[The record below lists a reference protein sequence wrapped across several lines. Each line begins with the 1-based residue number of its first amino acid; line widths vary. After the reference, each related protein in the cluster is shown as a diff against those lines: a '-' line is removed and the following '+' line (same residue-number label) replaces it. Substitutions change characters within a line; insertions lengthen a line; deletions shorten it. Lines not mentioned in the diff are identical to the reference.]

1 MELSVIIPIYNVVPF
16 LKKAVEDLANQTF
29 LRNRND
35 TMEIILVNDASTD
48 SSLAL
53 AEDLRK
59 QNRNLIRIIDLPE
72 NHGPGGARNY
82 GIEAAKGDYI
92 GFMDADDRIDSGM
105 YEKLMKAARESGQKD
120 YADCGVFNEAD
131 QTTRCYSAVT
141 EPGILDDRKKSQL
154 LLAVGYIWSRVYRR
168 AFLINNGI
176 RFREHAVMEDQDF
189 LSEVIARARSMAMV
203 PEVLYRYSDIPG
215 SASKKDAEVEFFHST
230 IETIQATYAKLSVL
244 DNYKGI
250 QMAVE
255 YNFWQL
261 YLMNVQ
267 TIKAYYEAG
276 IIDSNIRVEM
286 LTIIGKMMAKTIKI
300 RAEDNQFVV
309 KKIQFEDIDLIK
321 QIMGM

>member
-105 YEKLMKAARESGQKD
+105 YEKLMKAVLESGWKD

-131 QTTRCYSAVT
+131 QTARCYSAVT

-168 AFLINNGI
+168 EFLIHNGI

-189 LSEVIARARSMAMV
+189 LSEVIARAQSMAVV

-230 IETIQATYAKLSVL
+230 IETIQAIYAKLSVL

-267 TIKAYYEAG
+267 TIEAYYEAG

-286 LTIIGKMMAKTIKI
+286 QTIIGKMMAKTIEI

-309 KKIQFEDIDLIK
+309 KRIQFEDIGLLK
-321 QIMGM
+321 RIMGM

>member
-105 YEKLMKAARESGQKD
+105 YEKLMKAVLESGWKD

-168 AFLINNGI
+168 EFLIHNGI

-189 LSEVIARARSMAMV
+189 LSEVIARAQSMAVV

-230 IETIQATYAKLSVL
+230 IETIQAIYAKLSVL

-267 TIKAYYEAG
+267 TIEAYYEAG

-286 LTIIGKMMAKTIKI
+286 QTIIGKMMAKTIEI

-309 KKIQFEDIDLIK
+309 KRIQFEDIGLLK
-321 QIMGM
+321 RIMGM

>member
-16 LKKAVEDLANQTF
+16 LKNAVGDLVNQTF
-29 LRNRND
+29 LQNRND

-48 SSLAL
+48 SSLKL

-59 QNRNLIRIIDLPE
+59 QNKSLIRIIDLPE

-82 GIEAAKGDYI
+82 GVAAAKGDYI

-105 YEKLMKAARESGQKD
+105 YEKLMKAVLESGWKD

-131 QTTRCYSAVT
+131 QTARCYSAVT
-141 EPGILDDRKKSQL
+141 EPGILDDQKKSQL
-154 LLAVGYIWSRVYRR
+154 LLAAGYIWSRIYRR
-168 AFLINNGI
+168 EFLIHNGI

-189 LSEVIARARSMAMV
+189 LSEVIARAQSMAVV
-203 PEVLYRYSDIPG
+203 PEILYRYSDIPG

-267 TIKAYYEAG
+267 TIEAYYEAG
-276 IIDSNIRVEM
+276 IIDSNMRAEM
-286 LTIIGKMMAKTIKI
+286 QTIIRKMMAKTIEI
-300 RAEDNQFVV
+300 RAENNQFVV
-309 KKIQFEDIDLIK
+309 KKIQLEDIDLIK
-321 QIMGM
+321 RIMGM

>member
-16 LKKAVEDLANQTF
+16 LKNAVGDLVNQTF
-29 LRNRND
+29 LQNRND

-48 SSLAL
+48 SSLKL

-59 QNRNLIRIIDLPE
+59 QNKSLIRIIDLPE

-82 GIEAAKGDYI
+82 GIAAAKGDYI
-92 GFMDADDRIDSGM
+92 GFMDADDRIDPAM
-105 YEKLMKAARESGQKD
+105 YEKLMKAVQESGRKD
-120 YADCGVFNEAD
+120 YADCGVLNEAD
-131 QTTRCYSAVT
+131 QTVRCYSAVT
-141 EPGILDDRKKSQL
+141 EPGILDDQKKSQL
-154 LLAVGYIWSRVYRR
+154 LLAAGYIWSRIYRR
-168 AFLINNGI
+168 EFLIHNGI

-189 LSEVIARARSMAMV
+189 LSEVIARAQSMAVV
-203 PEVLYRYSDIPG
+203 PEILYRYSDIPG

-267 TIKAYYEAG
+267 TIEAFLQSK
-276 IIDSNIRVEM
+276 IIDNDVAGQM
-286 LTIIGKMMAKTIKI
+286 LGILQNVMDRSTEIDI
-300 RAEDNQFVV
+300 EDNQYVMANLT
-309 KKIQFEDIDLIK
+309 QESLSQMIK
-321 QIMGM
+321 SRG

>member
-16 LKKAVEDLANQTF
+16 LKNAVGDLVNQTF
-29 LRNRND
+29 LQNRND

-48 SSLAL
+48 SSLKL

-59 QNRNLIRIIDLPE
+59 QNKSLIRIIDLPE

-82 GIEAAKGDYI
+82 GVAAAKGDYI
-92 GFMDADDRIDSGM
+92 GFMDADDRIDPAM
-105 YEKLMKAARESGQKD
+105 YEKLMKAVQESGRKD
-120 YADCGVFNEAD
+120 YADCGVLNEAD
-131 QTTRCYSAVT
+131 QTVRCYSAVT
-141 EPGILDDRKKSQL
+141 EPGILDDQKKSQL
-154 LLAVGYIWSRVYRR
+154 LLAAGYIWSRIYRR
-168 AFLINNGI
+168 EFLIHNGI

-189 LSEVIARARSMAMV
+189 LSEVIARAQSMAVV
-203 PEVLYRYSDIPG
+203 PEILYRYSDIPG

-267 TIKAYYEAG
+267 TIEAYYEAG
-276 IIDSNIRVEM
+276 IIDSNMRAEM
-286 LTIIGKMMAKTIKI
+286 QTIIRKMMAKTIEI
-300 RAEDNQFVV
+300 RAENNQFVV
-309 KKIQFEDIDLIK
+309 KKIQLEDIDLIK
-321 QIMGM
+321 RIMGM

>member
-16 LKKAVEDLANQTF
+16 LKNAVGDLVNQTF
-29 LRNRND
+29 LQNRND

-48 SSLAL
+48 SSLKL

-59 QNRNLIRIIDLPE
+59 QNKSLIRIIDLPE

-82 GIEAAKGDYI
+82 GVAAAKGDYI
-92 GFMDADDRIDSGM
+92 GFMDADDRIDPAM
-105 YEKLMKAARESGQKD
+105 YEKLMKAVQESGRKD
-120 YADCGVFNEAD
+120 YADCGVLNEAD
-131 QTTRCYSAVT
+131 QTVRCYSAVT
-141 EPGILDDRKKSQL
+141 EPGILDDQKKSQL
-154 LLAVGYIWSRVYRR
+154 LLAAGYIWSRIYRR
-168 AFLINNGI
+168 EFLIHNGI

-189 LSEVIARARSMAMV
+189 LSEVIARAQSMAVV
-203 PEVLYRYSDIPG
+203 PEILYRYSDIPG

-267 TIKAYYEAG
+267 TIEAFLQSK
-276 IIDSNIRVEM
+276 IIDNDVAGQM
-286 LTIIGKMMAKTIKI
+286 LGILQNVMDRSTEIDI
-300 RAEDNQFVV
+300 EDNQYVMANLT
-309 KKIQFEDIDLIK
+309 QESLSQMIK
-321 QIMGM
+321 SRG

>member
-16 LKKAVEDLANQTF
+16 LKNAVGDLVNQTF
-29 LRNRND
+29 LQNRND

-48 SSLAL
+48 SSLKL

-59 QNRNLIRIIDLPE
+59 QNKSLIRIIDLPE

-82 GIEAAKGDYI
+82 GVAAAKGDYI

-105 YEKLMKAARESGQKD
+105 YEKLMKAVLESGWKD

-131 QTTRCYSAVT
+131 QTARCYSAVT
-141 EPGILDDRKKSQL
+141 EPGILDDQKKSQL
-154 LLAVGYIWSRVYRR
+154 LLAAGYIWSRIYRR
-168 AFLINNGI
+168 EFLIHNGI

-189 LSEVIARARSMAMV
+189 LSEVIARAQSMAVV
-203 PEVLYRYSDIPG
+203 PEILYRYSDIPG

-267 TIKAYYEAG
+267 TIEAFLQSK
-276 IIDSNIRVEM
+276 IIDNDVAGQM
-286 LTIIGKMMAKTIKI
+286 LGILQNVMDRSTEIDI
-300 RAEDNQFVV
+300 EDNQYVMANLT
-309 KKIQFEDIDLIK
+309 QESLSQMIK
-321 QIMGM
+321 SRG

>member
-16 LKKAVEDLANQTF
+16 LKNAVGDLVNQTF
-29 LRNRND
+29 LQNRND

-48 SSLAL
+48 SSLKL

-59 QNRNLIRIIDLPE
+59 QNKSLIRIIDLPE

-82 GIEAAKGDYI
+82 GVAAAKGDYI
-92 GFMDADDRIDSGM
+92 GFMDADDRIDPAM
-105 YEKLMKAARESGQKD
+105 YEKLMKAVQESGRKD
-120 YADCGVFNEAD
+120 YADCGVLNEAD
-131 QTTRCYSAVT
+131 QTVRCYSAVT
-141 EPGILDDRKKSQL
+141 EPGILDDQKKSQL
-154 LLAVGYIWSRVYRR
+154 LLAAGYIWSRVYRR
-168 AFLINNGI
+168 EFLIHNGI

-189 LSEVIARARSMAMV
+189 LSEVIARAQSMAVV
-203 PEVLYRYSDIPG
+203 PEILYRYSDIPG

-267 TIKAYYEAG
+267 TIEAFLQSK
-276 IIDSNIRVEM
+276 IIDNDVAGQM
-286 LTIIGKMMAKTIKI
+286 LGILQNVMDRSTEIDI
-300 RAEDNQFVV
+300 EDNQYVMANLT
-309 KKIQFEDIDLIK
+309 QESLSQMIK
-321 QIMGM
+321 SRG